1 MNTVKKE
8 KKWQEDLKVKI
19 KKLKERAKEEPKSKE
34 KIIYAN
40 VSGKPVVI
48 EKGNHYAEIKLPEE
62 KFEKKPEIAVKIE
75 KENHYA
81 VIKPI
86 VDNIKER
93 AKEELH
99 EEKIKEEKVLQ
110 EEEVKKIE
118 VSREKAAPTK
128 LGSMETTI
136 DRLIDI
142 IDKKGSVNTY
152 NLSKELGV
160 SMERIESWAKILEDR
175 GLIEIEYPLIGPS
188 KLRKKEWKKG
198 S

>member
-1 MNTVKKE
+1 MNNSKKE

-40 VSGKPVVI
+40 VSGQPVVI
-48 EKGNHYAEIKLPEE
+48 EKDGYAEIKLPEE
-62 KFEKKPEIAVKIE
+62 RIEKKPEIAVKIE
-75 KENHYA
+75 KGNHYA

-86 VDNIKER
+86 VDNIKEK

-99 EEKIKEEKVLQ
+99 EEKIKQEKVLQ
-110 EEEVKKIE
+110 EKETEKIVPSKIE
-118 VSREKAAPTK
+118 ST
-128 LGSMETTI
+128 GIETTI
-136 DRLIDI
+136 DKMIDI
-142 IDKKGSVNTY
+142 IDKRGSVNTF

-160 SMERIESWAKILEDR
+160 SIERIESWAKILEER

-188 KLRKKEWKKG
+188 KLRKKNGKNNLR
-198 S
+198 

>member
-19 KKLKERAKEEPKSKE
+19 KKLRERAKEEPKSKE

-40 VSGKPVVI
+40 VAGKAVVI
-48 EKGNHYAEIKLPEE
+48 EKDGYAEIKLPEE
-62 KFEKKPEIAVKIE
+62 KFEKKPEISVEIE
-75 KENHYA
+75 KGNHYA
-81 VIKPI
+81 IIKPI

-110 EEEVKKIE
+110 EKEIKKIE

-128 LGSMETTI
+128 MVSMETTI

-142 IDKKGSVNTY
+142 IDKRGSVNTY

-188 KLRKKEWKKG
+188 KLRKKEWKKE

>member
-1 MNTVKKE
+1 MNNVKKE

-19 KKLKERAKEEPKSKE
+19 KKLKEDAKEKPKSKE

-40 VSGKPVVI
+40 VSGNAVVI
-48 EKGNHYAEIKLPEE
+48 EKNGYAEIKLPEE
-62 KFEKKPEIAVKIE
+62 KVEKKKPEIAVNIE
-75 KENHYA
+75 KGNHYA
-81 VIKPI
+81 IIKPI

-99 EEKIKEEKVLQ
+99 EEKIKVEKVFQ
-110 EEEVKKIE
+110 EKPVQKIE
-118 VSREKAAPTK
+118 ASKEKVSPANME
-128 LGSMETTI
+128 SMGTTI

-142 IDKKGSVNTY
+142 IDKRGSVNTF

-160 SMERIESWAKILEDR
+160 SIERIESWAKILEER

-188 KLRKKEWKKG
+188 KLRKKQWKKE